1 MLYPIRK
8 KLHEEIVF
16 LFFIRIIVVNAMYKY
31 DLPKGMGHEKSKLTK
46 FT

>member
-8 KLHEEIVF
+8 KLHEEIV
-16 LFFIRIIVVNAMYKY
+16 LIIVVNAMYKY

>member
-31 DLPKGMGHEKSKLTK
+31 DLPKEMGHEKSKLTK